1 MTIDLG
7 KNYLSTAKKIVAGPP
22 ITVKI
27 LGAIVVIG
35 FFAMFL
41 YVTVYGFTHE
51 STDVGFGGL
60 IACVAVLGV
69 GYWMYFTPDNKT
81 LTPDMAGVES
91 LIVFD
96 KSNLEFNDA
105 NAKLDSKSVGT
116 ITLDDDSDN
125 YKLAKATWD
134 GNHTIN
140 VKPVNK
146 SGKAMFT
153 VANYC
158 RKHKVYKHGIHFK
171 LRAYIYKTVATYTN
185 EQGKVTLTANATNPD
200 HIVRKINRK

>member
-7 KNYLSTAKKIVAGPP
+7 KDYLSTAKKLVVGPP
-22 ITVKI
+22 MAVKI
-27 LGAIVVIG
+27 LEVILIIS

-41 YVTVYGFTHE
+41 YVIIYGFTHE
-51 STDVGFGGL
+51 SAEAVLVGL
-60 IACVAVLGV
+60 IACITVLGI
-69 GYWMYFTPDNKT
+69 GYWTYFAPDNKT
-81 LTPDMAGVES
+81 LTPNMVGIES
-91 LIVFD
+91 LTVFD
-96 KSNLEFNDA
+96 NSNLEFNDA
-105 NAKLDSKSVGT
+105 NTKPDSKSVGT
-116 ITLDDDSDN
+116 ITLDDDSNN

-134 GNHTIN
+134 GNHTIK

-146 SGKAMFT
+146 SGKAMLI

-158 RKHKVYKHGIHFK
+158 RKHKVYRRGIHFK
-171 LRAYIYKTVATYTN
+171 LRSYIYKTVATYTN